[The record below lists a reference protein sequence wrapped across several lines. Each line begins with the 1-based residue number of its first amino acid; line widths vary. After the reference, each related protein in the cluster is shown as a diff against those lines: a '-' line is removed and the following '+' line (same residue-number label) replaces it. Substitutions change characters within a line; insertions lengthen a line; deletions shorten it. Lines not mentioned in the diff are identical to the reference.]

1 MINKQEN
8 IRKFIKLLELQA
20 DTLKEIRNQS
30 ENIEGDIVGLPKEV
44 INNLADTAVV
54 LLESANKQVISSDN
68 NESSQAVKDVAANI
82 MSMQRMGELT
92 IDYIDSIGK
101 LEDFTRYMLAK
112 GIKLPVD

>member
-54 LLESANKQVISSDN
+54 LLENKQVISPDN